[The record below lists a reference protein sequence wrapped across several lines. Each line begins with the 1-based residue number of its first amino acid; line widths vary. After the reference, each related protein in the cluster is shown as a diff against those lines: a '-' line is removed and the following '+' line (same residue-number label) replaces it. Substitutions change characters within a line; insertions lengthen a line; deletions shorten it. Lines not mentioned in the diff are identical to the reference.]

1 MKGSHKMKFLVLG
14 LGSMGKRRIR
24 CLKYLGYEN
33 IIGYDPR
40 KDRCLETEELH
51 TIETKNNISDFNF
64 NDIDVFIISTPPD
77 KHLEYILLA
86 IDKCKP
92 AFVEASALLKGLNEA
107 NISAKKNDVLIAPSC
122 TLRFHPAI
130 KKIKNIVE
138 SNEYGK
144 PTNFSYHSGQYL
156 PDWHPWENVKDFYV
170 SRKEVSACREIV
182 PFELTWIIDII
193 GPVKNASAFYGKTMD
208 VGADIDDT
216 YAITMEFKDSFGI
229 MIVDVVSRFA
239 VREMTLNMEYG
250 QLKWNWN
257 NSHLEIYS
265 VKDNNWTEVN
275 FSKGK
280 AAEGYNKNI
289 VEDMYFEE
297 IETFINAINKT
308 QLWPNSLDDDIKIL
322 KTLHKLEGT
331 S

>member
-1 MKGSHKMKFLVLG
+1 MNFLILG

-24 CLKYLGYEN
+24 CLKSLGYEN
-33 IIGYDPR
+33 IIGFDMR
-40 KDRCLETEELH
+40 HDRCSEAENLY
-51 TIETKNNISDFNF
+51 NIKTQNNF
-64 NDIDVFIISTPPD
+64 NKLNLDDFDAFIISTPPD

-156 PDWHPWENVKDFYV
+156 PDWHPWEDVKDFYV
-170 SRKEVSACREIV
+170 SQKEISACREIV
-182 PFELTWIIDII
+182 PFELTWIADIL
-193 GPVKNASAFYGKTMD
+193 GPVKNAFAFYGKTMD

-216 YAITMEFKDSFGI
+216 YAITMEFLNCFGI
-229 MIVDVVSRFA
+229 MIVDVVSRCA
-239 VREMTLNMEYG
+239 VRELILNMEYA
-250 QLKWNWN
+250 QIKWNWS
-257 NSHLEIYS
+257 NSHLDIYS
-265 VKDNNWTEVN
+265 VEGNNWEKMA
-275 FSKGK
+275 FSKGD
-280 AAEGYNKNI
+280 AAKGYNPNI
-289 VEDMYFEE
+289 VESMYIEE
-297 IETFINAINKT
+297 IENFINAINKK
-308 QLWPNSLDDDIKIL
+308 QLWPNPLSDDIATL
-322 KTLHKLEGT
+322 KTLHKLEGI